1 MKKITLMLCACAMA
15 FAGLLV
21 SCNNGTEKYVD
32 TTSVYNN
39 YRYKVT
45 GSVTETTSTGAIAK
59 PDTTSD
65 VYTFTKATGSVSWT
79 DNETSKGD
87 VPTYNI
93 WFGGQA
99 DRVFTNASSVE
110 TKTYTVWK
118 QLPDTVG
125 KLYKLDDGYYIDLDR
140 NKDRYVKV
148 TLDGEFG
155 DDEFKLSYNYT
166 IDNLSAPSTTTVNS
180 KTYSGTITFTSVAE

>member
-21 SCNNGTEKYVD
+21 SCSNGSEKYVD
-32 TTSVYNN
+32 ATEVNNN
-39 YRYKVT
+39 YLYKVT
-45 GSVTETTSTGAIAK
+45 GSVSVTTADGAIAN

-79 DNETSKGD
+79 DSETSKGD
-87 VPTYNI
+87 VPTYTI
-93 WFGGQA
+93 GASGLA
-99 DRVFTNASSVE
+99 DRVYTEGTTE
-110 TKTYTVWK
+110 TKRYNVEKNAISWSE
-118 QLPDTVG
+118 G
-125 KLYKLDDGYYIDLDR
+125 KLYKLDDGYYIDLNR

-166 IDNLSAPSTTTVNS
+166 IDNLTTPSTTTVDS
-180 KTYSGTITFTSVAE
+180 TTYSGTLTFSSVAE